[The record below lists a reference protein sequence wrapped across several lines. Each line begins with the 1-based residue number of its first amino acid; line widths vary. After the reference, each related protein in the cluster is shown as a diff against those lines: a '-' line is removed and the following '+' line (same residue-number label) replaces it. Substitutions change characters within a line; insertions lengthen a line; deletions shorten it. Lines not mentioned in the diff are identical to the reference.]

1 MDRKVDWRMECMK
14 KQYKKPLIAVERF
27 AIVHTAARDCWDSIP
42 QDQVNLS
49 DHPCGWEF
57 GEGNVLF
64 NSTVVGSTCSIDGEL
79 SGMVC
84 YNNPS
89 EGQYMFRS

>member
-1 MDRKVDWRMECMK
+1 MK

-27 AIVHTAARDCWDSIP
+27 AIVHTAARDCWNGIP

-49 DHPCGWEF
+49 DHPCGWDF
-57 GEGNVLF
+57 GMGNILF
-64 NSTVVGSTCSIDGEL
+64 NTTVVDSTCSIDGEL

-89 EGQYMFRS
+89 DGQYMFRS

>member
-1 MDRKVDWRMECMK
+1 MDKKLVWRRRGMK
-14 KQYKKPLIAVERF
+14 KQYQKPLIAIERF
-27 AIVHTAARDCWDSIP
+27 SIVHTGARDCWNSIP

-57 GEGNVLF
+57 GGNILF
-64 NSTVVGSTCSIDGEL
+64 NTSVVDATCSIDGEL

-84 YNNPS
+84 YNNPG
-89 EGQYMFRS
+89 EGQLMFRS

>member
-1 MDRKVDWRMECMK
+1 MDKRLDWRKECMK
-14 KQYKKPLIAVERF
+14 KVYKKPLVAVERF
-27 AIVHTAARDCWDSIP
+27 SIVYTSARDCWDSIP

-49 DHPCGWEF
+49 DHPCGWEIT
-57 GEGNVLF
+57 GGTVLF
-64 NSTVVGSTCSIDGEL
+64 NTSVVGSTCSIDGEL

-84 YNNPS
+84 YNNPG

>member
-1 MDRKVDWRMECMK
+1 MR
-14 KQYKKPLIAVERF
+14 KQYKKPLVAVEHF
-27 AIVHTAARDCWDSIP
+27 SIVQTTARDCWDSIP

-49 DHPCGWEF
+49 DHPCGWDF
-57 GEGNVLF
+57 GAGDILFSTSVEGK
-64 NSTVVGSTCSIDGEL
+64 TCSIEGEF

-84 YNNPS
+84 YNNPG